1 MNLNKIPLFAML
13 TERLSWLTQR
23 QQVLANNIAN
33 ADTAGYKPN
42 DLAPVNFEKLA
53 TNASR
58 RISIVGTNT
67 QHLVASTRSS
77 GPFRVSEQAHTYET
91 TPSGNAVVLEEQ
103 LIKVSQTVMEH
114 RIMAG
119 LYAKHM
125 GMIRMALGR
134 S

>member
-13 TERLSWLTQR
+13 TERMSWLNQR
-23 QQVLANNIAN
+23 QQLLADNIAN
-33 ADTAGYKPN
+33 ADTPGYKPK
-42 DLAPVNFEKLA
+42 DLAPVDFDKLA
-53 TNASR
+53 REASR
-58 RISIVGTNT
+58 SITIASTNVG
-67 QHLVASTRSS
+67 HLVGGARSS
-77 GPFRVSEQAHTYET
+77 GPFRVTDQGGIYEM

-103 LIKVSQTVMEH
+103 LMKVSQTVMDH

-125 GMIRMALGR
+125 GMIRLALGR